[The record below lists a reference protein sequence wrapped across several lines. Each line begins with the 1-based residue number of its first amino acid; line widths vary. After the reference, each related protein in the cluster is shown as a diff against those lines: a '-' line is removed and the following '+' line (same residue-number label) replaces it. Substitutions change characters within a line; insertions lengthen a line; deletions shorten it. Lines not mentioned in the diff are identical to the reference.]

1 MTSPGAA
8 EVELLAGY
16 LGPFLERQRWF
27 ARKEEGGA
35 GEPRVIEAEV
45 LRPGRP
51 GLTDL
56 VVAAGDATHH
66 VLVGVREEQ
75 EALGILRGQ
84 EHAILGPLGE
94 DDGHSLAY
102 GALADPE
109 LALQLLEIVSG
120 GRQQATRVRSVGAE
134 QSNTSM
140 VYDDRLIMK
149 VFRRLQ
155 AGPNPD
161 VALDEVGF
169 NHVAA
174 PMAVWHRDPWDLAL
188 VQEFLAGGSEG
199 WALALTSLRDL
210 YASGP
215 ETAPEAAGGDFGD
228 EARRLGEMTA
238 KLHLALAEAFGRHRA
253 QPDEWA
259 RSIRQQ
265 LDAVPQ
271 SEGVIGP
278 GTGAILDDLRSVAA
292 PGVAI
297 RVHGDYHLGQVMRG
311 EVGWYVLDFEGEPA
325 RPLAER
331 RELRSPL
338 RDVAGMLRSFQ
349 YATALAAEERGPAG
363 QADVA
368 ELAVAWEQRNRRA
381 FLEGYSSGTHI
392 DELVP
397 GDEAGFETVLAAFEL
412 EKAAYELCYELAY
425 RPAWAHIPRQ
435 ALERLRG
442 EA

>member
-1 MTSPGAA
+1 MTGTQTD
-8 EVELLAGY
+8 VLTGY
-16 LGPFLERQRWF
+16 LGAFLERQRWF
-27 ARKEEGGA
+27 ARTEQGPAPEIIESENLRS
-35 GEPRVIEAEV
+35 EP
-45 LRPGRP
+45 P
-51 GLTDL
+51 GLSL
-56 VVAAGDATHH
+56 LIVAAGGATYQ
-66 VLVGVREEQ
+66 VLVGMREEQ
-75 EALGILRGQ
+75 EALGLLRGQ
-84 EHAILGPLGE
+84 EHAILGPVEE
-94 DDGHSLAY
+94 DGGHHLAY
-102 GALADPE
+102 AAEADPE
-109 LALQLLEIVSG
+109 LALWLLGLVSG
-120 GRQQATRVRSVGAE
+120 GRQQAARVRSIGAE

-155 AGPNPD
+155 AGPNPE
-161 VALDEVGF
+161 VEVTLALDDVGF

-174 PMAVWHRDPWDLAL
+174 PVAAWRRDPWDLAL

-199 WALALTSLRDL
+199 LALALTSLRDL
-210 YASGP
+210 YASDP
-215 ETAPEAAGGDFGD
+215 EIAPEAAGGDFGD

-238 KLHLALAEAFGRHRA
+238 KLHLALAEAFGRHPA
-253 QPDEWA
+253 QTDEWA
-259 RSIRQQ
+259 RSIERQ
-265 LDAVPQ
+265 LAAVPP
-271 SEGVIGP
+271 SEEVVGP
-278 GTGAILDDLRSVAA
+278 AVRAVLDDLRAVAD

-297 RVHGDYHLGQVMRG
+297 RLHGDYHLGQVMRG

-325 RPLAER
+325 RSLAER

-349 YATALAAEERGPAG
+349 YATALGAEERGPAG

-368 ELAVAWEQRNRRA
+368 EQAVAWEQHNREA
-381 FLEGYSSGTHI
+381 FLDGYRSWSHI

-397 GDEAGFETVLAAFEL
+397 GDEAGFDTVLAAFEL

-425 RPAWAHIPRQ
+425 RPAWAHIPRE